1 MKADDGMIQ
10 LANGEEYIIYAYD
23 NGNDENDAMW
33 NDKSIFAV
41 DQDGEEH
48 EVKYSDI
55 VSYNEGNAFLGARAK
70 AIEEDKEEFE
80 FNGKTYK
87 VTTKV
92 NEGAVKRF
100 EYDFNQMVKDI
111 KRGYGWIDPEYVAD
125 TWENTSDSIG
135 FEIVKGELYRRLIDL
150 NLLAYAADDNPEE
163 PGEYVKSLK
172 SLNVK
177 ELVAEKK
184 LTWESLKEKIKI

>member
-1 MKADDGMIQ
+1 
-10 LANGEEYIIYAYD
+10 
-23 NGNDENDAMW
+23 
-33 NDKSIFAV
+33 
-41 DQDGEEH
+41 
-48 EVKYSDI
+48 
-55 VSYNEGNAFLGARAK
+55 
-70 AIEEDKEEFE
+70 
-80 FNGKTYK
+80 
-87 VTTKV
+87 
-92 NEGAVKRF
+92 
-100 EYDFNQMVKDI
+100 MVKDI

-125 TWENTSDSIG
+125 TWENSSDSID

-150 NLLAYAADDNPEE
+150 NLLAYADDDNPEE